1 MISLI
6 SGFDMIYSRI
16 FFRITSFVLY
26 LNTFHCFRRKL
37 LMIITNYA
45 TRSLSM
51 CFTEFINAWLSCS
64 NFVPSLVIE
73 HLYKCICMCMALK
86 WLTSSHVITATH
98 VLAHY
103 SDVIMDTMASLITS
117 LTSVYSTVHPGA
129 DQRKHQSSALL
140 AFVGGIHRRPVNS
153 PHNWPVTRKMFPF
166 DDVIM
171 IWIMKNKFTWRRY
184 YIHPQGTDVHLYYLR
199 TLLPEV
205 HEGIYT
211 LDKLYH
217 HTYMVWM

>member
-1 MISLI
+1 MYMHVHGVEMINVIPCNHCHTCTCTLLWRHNGHDGVSNHQPHECL
-6 SGFDMIYSRI
+6 
-16 FFRITSFVLY
+16 
-26 LNTFHCFRRKL
+26 LNHR
-37 LMIITNYA
+37 
-45 TRSLSM
+45 
-51 CFTEFINAWLSCS
+51 
-64 NFVPSLVIE
+64 
-73 HLYKCICMCMALK
+73 
-86 WLTSSHVITATH
+86 
-98 VLAHY
+98 
-103 SDVIMDTMASLITS
+103 
-117 LTSVYSTVHPGA
+117 GA
-129 DQRKHQSSALL
+129 DQRKHRSSELL